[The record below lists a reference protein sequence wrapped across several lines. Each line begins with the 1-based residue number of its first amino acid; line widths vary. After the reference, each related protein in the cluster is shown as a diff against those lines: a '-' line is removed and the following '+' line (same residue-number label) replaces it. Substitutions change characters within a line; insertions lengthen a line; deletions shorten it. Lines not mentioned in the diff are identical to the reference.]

1 MSLAATGL
9 ACGGA
14 EPLSNAEFRQ
24 VRDFV
29 YASSGLVF
37 DEAKRFLLESR
48 VRKRLR
54 ALGVAGVA
62 EYLDLV
68 RSPVRGGAELLEL
81 LDELTTHETSF
92 FRNRAQLDAFR
103 RFALPEVLAARER
116 AGSRSL
122 RVWSAA
128 CSSGEEPYTLAM
140 LVLETLGAEA
150 GRWDVRVVGTDV
162 SQSMLARARGA
173 EYGPYSFRNASAY
186 FVQKYFEAPAPQ
198 VFRVRPEV
206 VRLAEFR
213 LLNFTDDAGMR
224 AMGDFHLVFCRNAL
238 IYFDREAKRR
248 CVEHFARALE
258 PEGYLFVGHSESLHG
273 LTDAFTVIHF
283 PGALG
288 YRKPPL
294 DDRGPSHEP

>member
-1 MSLAATGL
+1 VSLAAPGL
-9 ACGGA
+9 AHGGP
-14 EPLSNAEFRQ
+14 EPLTDAEFRQ
-24 VRDFV
+24 LREFV
-29 YASSGLVF
+29 YACSGLLF
-37 DEAKRFLLESR
+37 EEAKRFLLESR

-62 EYLDLV
+62 QYLDVL
-68 RSPVRGGAELLEL
+68 RSPGRGGGELLEL

-92 FRNRAQLDAFR
+92 FRNRAQLDAFQR
-103 RFALPEVLAARER
+103 VALPELLAARVR

-140 LVLETLGAEA
+140 LVLEALGEEA
-150 GRWDVRVVGTDV
+150 RRWELRIVATDV
-162 SQSMLARARGA
+162 SQSMLARARAA

-206 VRLAEFR
+206 TRLAEFR
-213 LLNFTDDAGMR
+213 LLNFADEAGMC
-224 AMGDFHLVFCRNAL
+224 AMGRFHLVFCRNAL

-258 PEGYLFVGHSESLHG
+258 PGGYLFVGHAESLHG
-273 LTDAFTVIHF
+273 LTDAFNVIHF

-288 YRKPPL
+288 YRKPPAE
-294 DDRGPSHEP
+294 DRGLSHGP

>member
-1 MSLAATGL
+1 MSLAAAGL
-9 ACGGA
+9 AFGGA
-14 EPLSNAEFRQ
+14 EPLSDAEFDELRA
-24 VRDFV
+24 FV
-29 YASSGLVF
+29 YARSGLVF
-37 DEAKRFLLESR
+37 EAPKRFLLESR

-68 RSPVRGGAELLEL
+68 RSPVRGGGEFLEL

-92 FRNRAQLDAFR
+92 FRTHAQLDAFR
-103 RFALPEVLAARER
+103 RSALPELLEARRR

-140 LVLETLGAEA
+140 LVLEVLGEEA
-150 GRWDVRVVGTDV
+150 RRWEVRVVATDV
-162 SQSMLARARGA
+162 SQSMLARARAA
-173 EYGPYSFRNASAY
+173 EYGPYSFRNAPAY
-186 FVQKYFEAPAPQ
+186 FVQKYFEASAPQ

-206 VRLAEFR
+206 TRLAEFR
-213 LLNFTDDAGMR
+213 LLNFADDAGMR
-224 AMGDFHLVFCRNAL
+224 AMGGFHLVFCRNAL
-238 IYFDREAKRR
+238 IYFDVEAKRR

-273 LTDAFTVIHF
+273 LTDAFKVIHF

-294 DDRGPSHEP
+294 DDRGPDHEP